1 MKADRQEKDQKSA
14 TKPTPV
20 PVKKDR
26 PKGSWGDEWEMTPSQ
41 QREFMESKAEREGER
56 GKRLLYRVCHLFPPN
71 LSSYLASSLSLF

>member
-1 MKADRQEKDQKSA
+1 MKADRQEKDQKAA

-20 PVKKDR
+20 PVKKDH

-56 GKRLLYRVCHLFPPN
+56 GKRLLYRVCRFPSPPSGS
-71 LSSYLASSLSLF
+71 LLVCSSMA